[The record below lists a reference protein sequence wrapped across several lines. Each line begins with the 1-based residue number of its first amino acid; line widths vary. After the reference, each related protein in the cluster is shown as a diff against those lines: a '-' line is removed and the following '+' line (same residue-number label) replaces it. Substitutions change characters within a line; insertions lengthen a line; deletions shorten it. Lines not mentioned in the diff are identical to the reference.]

1 MLVGQEMQLEVSNQ
15 ALSKV
20 VFELSLEVVDDQII
34 EPLLVL
40 VQFVCAGIFPSCPF
54 VAVA

>member
-40 VQFVCAGIFPSCPF
+40 V
-54 VAVA
+54 